1 MKNILTV
8 CVLLFISGNLF
19 SQSNYELVWSLNQ
32 KPFQPPQTASEMA
45 TVKAGFDTDQDGKGE
60 FICSYTDLDSNYILM
75 YEATNNNTYELV
87 WYWKYPVAANTFANF
102 VVGDLDN
109 NGVVEI
115 ITTLP
120 SQVAVNPNPPR
131 LWVFQWN
138 NVPGQNKYGLYTG
151 DTFGPNYE
159 WNFDVAAST
168 DLRPYSLTIEDIDND
183 SQNELIVGI
192 RQGGRGREV
201 IVASV
206 VGQFDGFASFIIEY
220 NLQGLTG
227 GSLYSVTTGDLDND
241 GKKEIYAL
249 IWNYFTI
256 RIIEATGPNS
266 YQLVKSIDT
275 VFRSTGVDYGALDG
289 VRVADVNG
297 DGFNEMYIAGTE
309 PDNTIFIVTNVT
321 DVANLTASDFKVLT
335 RLPKNAG
342 GKLRTMQIFDTD
354 KDGKMSLMIAG
365 ETNGQIFD
373 VEYKGS
379 GNPALAENWDVNI
392 AFDIFQHSG
401 FSPTAS
407 PTISPRLFYGSPAND
422 MDGDGKNE
430 YIVAN
435 YRTSF
440 SVWAGDGYLWMIE
453 LKTATDVD
461 NVTASP
467 EGFILEQN
475 YPNPFNP
482 STVISYRLS
491 VNSYVTLKVYD
502 LLGREIATLVNEPK
516 QAGEFEIEFDASKY
530 GLSSGVYLYQLTAG
544 SFSSTKKF
552 VFLQ

>member
-1 MKNILTV
+1 
-8 CVLLFISGNLF
+8 
-19 SQSNYELVWSLNQ
+19 
-32 KPFQPPQTASEMA
+32 
-45 TVKAGFDTDQDGKGE
+45 
-60 FICSYTDLDSNYILM
+60 
-75 YEATNNNTYELV
+75 
-87 WYWKYPVAANTFANF
+87 
-102 VVGDLDN
+102 
-109 NGVVEI
+109 
-115 ITTLP
+115 
-120 SQVAVNPNPPR
+120 
-131 LWVFQWN
+131 
-138 NVPGQNKYGLYTG
+138 
-151 DTFGPNYE
+151 
-159 WNFDVAAST
+159 
-168 DLRPYSLTIEDIDND
+168 
-183 SQNELIVGI
+183 
-192 RQGGRGREV
+192 
-201 IVASV
+201 
-206 VGQFDGFASFIIEY
+206 
-220 NLQGLTG
+220 
-227 GSLYSVTTGDLDND
+227 
-241 GKKEIYAL
+241 
-249 IWNYFTI
+249 
-256 RIIEATGPNS
+256 
-266 YQLVKSIDT
+266 
-275 VFRSTGVDYGALDG
+275 
-289 VRVADVNG
+289 
-297 DGFNEMYIAGTE
+297 MYIAGTE